1 MMAER
6 KTPSVGL
13 SEPASLLKTGLSWQT
28 FTKTQSKLVQLLQD
42 QTQRYLCFKALQH
55 TFIIK
60 KSSLCALRSI
70 HVAK

>member
-1 MMAER
+1 MMMAER

-42 QTQRYLCFKALQH
+42 Q
-55 TFIIK
+55 
-60 KSSLCALRSI
+60 SI
-70 HVAK
+70 HSS